1 MAVNQDFF
9 DKLRQEIEEEFA
21 RKEAEQAALD
31 EIIGNKEQLLEES
44 VPSDSFGSYIIKGY
58 KEVINILT
66 LVAHMGRNQ
75 MPIFIKFVRA
85 LQQVGYMKNDCFD
98 NIDEFIKN
106 ASEQFNCINF
116 DKANVKK
123 QIAIGSRM
131 RDEEYDTI
139 IKDIATYLEPVI
151 NG

>member
-75 MPIFIKFVRA
+75 MPIFIKFVKA